1 MDFEWL
7 IMRELTRNTMK
18 TAYVDYLTTLLRDLR
33 RLYFLVYLVETLLLQ
48 ETDHAEKEIF

>member
-1 MDFEWL
+1 
-7 IMRELTRNTMK
+7 MK